1 MLWGVVLFK
10 IVSCPHKRERYIERE
25 RTEKVWRENR
35 ERENREKECTERVRE
50 RERERIII
58 RSEVWSQT
66 EFLLSKVSS
75 QQRLNEPLTTG
86 TYPDQT
92 IRDVND
98 FSLFFFFKKRLRLCV
113 NVAFYLAG
121 HNYRHF
127 FNKIIKNTLSA

>member
-1 MLWGVVLFK
+1 MW
-10 IVSCPHKRERYIERE
+10 RE
-25 RTEKVWRENR
+25 RTERER
-35 ERENREKECTERVRE
+35 ERENREKECTERV

-92 IRDVND
+92 IRDVDD